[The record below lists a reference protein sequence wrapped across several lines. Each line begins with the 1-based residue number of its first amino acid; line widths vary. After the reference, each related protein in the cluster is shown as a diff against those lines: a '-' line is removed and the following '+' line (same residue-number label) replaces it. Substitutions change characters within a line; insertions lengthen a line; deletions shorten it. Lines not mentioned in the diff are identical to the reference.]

1 MFLTPRWFASHI
13 FVALL
18 IIAFIAAGFWQINR
32 LGQRQAT
39 NERVTQRLD
48 TVVTLDDAVAATG
61 NIADE
66 LDFRRVQVTGQF
78 DNNRELLIAN
88 RSREGVAGFWMWTV
102 FVEDDGSE
110 LVVNRGFIDRA
121 SILQLP
127 NDSIA
132 ARISGERGDL
142 TLQGLLRLGDLD
154 ARLSEDSTQL
164 TRPDAEQAKALLGVD
179 STLPSEIYLQLE
191 AQDPAR
197 SSEVPIGLPLPD
209 LTEGPHRSYAFQWFT
224 FATIGIAGYGLT
236 LRRIARGDE
245 TRGDV
250 PIDEP
255 LEPLTVESRLPRHAD
270 S

>member
-1 MFLTPRWFASHI
+1 MFVTPRWIASHV

-18 IIAFIAAGFWQINR
+18 IAAFIAAGFWQINR

-39 NERVTQRLD
+39 NERVTERLD
-48 TVVTLDDAVAATG
+48 TVVALDDAVTATG
-61 NIADE
+61 GIADE

-78 DNNRELLIAN
+78 DTEREILIAN

-102 FVEDDGSE
+102 FVDEDGGE

-127 NDSIA
+127 DVPTA
-132 ARISGERGDL
+132 ARISPEGTSL
-142 TLQGLLRLGDLD
+142 IVQGLLRLGNLD

-164 TRPDAEQAKALLGVD
+164 TRPDAEQAKSLLGVD
-179 STLPSEIYLQLE
+179 STLPGDIYLQLE
-191 AQDPAR
+191 AQEPAR
-197 SSEVPIGLPLPD
+197 RSDVPIRLPLPD

-224 FATIGIAGYGLT
+224 FATIGVVGYGLT
-236 LRRIARGDE
+236 LRRIARGDVS
-245 TRGDV
+245 RGDV

-255 LEPLTVESRLPRHAD
+255 LEPVTV
-270 S
+270 

>member
-18 IIAFIAAGFWQINR
+18 ITAFIAAGFWQINR
-32 LGQRQAT
+32 LGQRQAN

-48 TVVTLDDAVAATG
+48 SVVTLDDAVAATG
-61 NIADE
+61 GIADE

-78 DNNRELLIAN
+78 DNSREILIAN

-121 SILQLP
+121 AILMLP
-127 NDSIA
+127 DVGIA
-132 ARISGERGDL
+132 ARITGESTPL

-154 ARLSEDSTQL
+154 ARLSEDGNQL

-179 STLPSEIYLQLE
+179 SELPTEIYLQLE
-191 AQDPAR
+191 AQEPAR
-197 SSEVPIGLPLPD
+197 RSDVPINLPLPD
-209 LTEGPHRSYAFQWFT
+209 LSEGPHRSYAFQWFT
-224 FATIGIAGYGLT
+224 FATIGVVGYGLT
-236 LRRIARGDE
+236 LRRIARGDQA
-245 TRGDV
+245 RGDV

-255 LEPLTVESRLPRHAD
+255 LEPDPVAV
-270 S
+270 